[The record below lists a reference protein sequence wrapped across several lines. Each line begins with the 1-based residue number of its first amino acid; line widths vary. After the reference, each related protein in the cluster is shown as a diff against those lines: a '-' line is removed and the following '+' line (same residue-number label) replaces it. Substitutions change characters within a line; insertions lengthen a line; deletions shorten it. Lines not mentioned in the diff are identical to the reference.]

1 MDNLTKGKVFT
12 RTQYGDGGVVLDF
25 GFNNKEDAVYVL
37 THKEEM
43 KSHGVVKPWALCKI
57 TLKEGVFIHENEG
70 SFFQEDGGRK
80 YFTIGVG
87 REWIGG
93 DVFDDYC

>member
-12 RTQYGDGGVVLDF
+12 RTKYGDGGVVLDF
-25 GFNNKEDAVYVL
+25 GYNEKEDAICVL
-37 THKEEM
+37 TYKEEM
-43 KSHGVVKPWALCKI
+43 QKLPFRKPWALCKI

-80 YFTIGVG
+80 CFTI
-87 REWIGG
+87 
-93 DVFDDYC
+93 